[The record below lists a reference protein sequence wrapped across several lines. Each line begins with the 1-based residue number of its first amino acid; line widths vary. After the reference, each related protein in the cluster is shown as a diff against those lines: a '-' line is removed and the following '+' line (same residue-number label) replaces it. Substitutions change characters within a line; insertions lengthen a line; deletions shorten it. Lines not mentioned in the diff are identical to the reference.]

1 MALNIKIKYFFIIL
15 LSLYSLGCNDF
26 SKEKE
31 KENKSSEILLK
42 VLGTIQDGGIPHMGC
57 SKECCSNYFLSK
69 KSRIGVSSL
78 GVSNLKHDTNY
89 IIDATPNINF
99 QLIDLI
105 GNADPS
111 KKLNGIFLTHAHMGH
126 YAGLLN
132 FGRES
137 LNSKNIPLY
146 LMPKFY
152 NFILNNG
159 PWNQLVKLNNIKLNK
174 IYNREKVILHNNLS
188 FTPIQVPHR
197 DEYSETVGYI
207 IESIHKKALYIPD
220 IDKWA
225 KWEVSIIEMIK
236 SVDYAFLDGTFF
248 DKKEINNRDISEI
261 PHPFIIESLKL
272 FEGLD
277 GSEKSKVYFIHLNH
291 TNPVLNSESSE
302 YKKVISAGFNIAKT
316 GMEFFL

>member
-15 LSLYSLGCNDF
+15 LSVYSLGCNDF
-26 SKEKE
+26 SQE

-78 GVSNLKHDTNY
+78 GVSNLKHNTNY

-159 PWNQLVKLNNIKLNK
+159 PWNQLVELNNIKLNK

-197 DEYSETVGYI
+197 DEYSETVGYV
-207 IESIHKKALYIPD
+207 IEGIHKKALYIPD

-225 KWEVSIIEMIK
+225 KWEVSIVEMIK

-248 DKKEINNRDISEI
+248 DEKEINNRDISEI
-261 PHPFIIESLKL
+261 PHPLLLK
-272 FEGLD
+272 
-277 GSEKSKVYFIHLNH
+277 V
-291 TNPVLNSESSE
+291 
-302 YKKVISAGFNIAKT
+302 
-316 GMEFFL
+316 

>member
-15 LSLYSLGCNDF
+15 LSIYSLGCNDF
-26 SKEKE
+26 SQE

-78 GVSNLKHDTNY
+78 GVSNLKYNTNY

-159 PWNQLVKLNNIKLNK
+159 PWNQLVELNNIKLNK

-197 DEYSETVGYI
+197 DEYSETVGYV
-207 IESIHKKALYIPD
+207 IEGTNKKVLYIPD

-225 KWEVSIIEMIK
+225 KWEVSIVEMIK

-248 DKKEINNRDISEI
+248 DEKEINNRDISEI

-272 FEGLD
+272 FKELD
-277 GSEKSKVYFIHLNH
+277 ESEKSKVYFIHLNH
-291 TNPVLNSESSE
+291 TNPVLNSKSSE

>member
-15 LSLYSLGCNDF
+15 LSIYSLGCNDF
-26 SKEKE
+26 SQE

-78 GVSNLKHDTNY
+78 GVSNLKHNTNY

-159 PWNQLVKLNNIKLNK
+159 PWNQLVELNNIKLNK

-197 DEYSETVGYI
+197 DEYSETVGYV
-207 IESIHKKALYIPD
+207 IEGIHKKALYIPD

-248 DKKEINNRDISEI
+248 DEKEINNRDISEI

-272 FEGLD
+272 FKELD
-277 GSEKSKVYFIHLNH
+277 ESEKSKVYFIHLNH

>member
-15 LSLYSLGCNDF
+15 LSIYSLGCNDF
-26 SKEKE
+26 SQE

-78 GVSNLKHDTNY
+78 GVSNLKHNTNY

-159 PWNQLVKLNNIKLNK
+159 PWNQLVELNNIKLNK
-174 IYNREKVILHNNLS
+174 IYNGEKVILHNNLS

-197 DEYSETVGYI
+197 DEYSETVGYV
-207 IESIHKKALYIPD
+207 IEGTHKKALYIPD

-225 KWEVSIIEMIK
+225 KWEVSIVEMIK

-248 DKKEINNRDISEI
+248 DEKEINNRDISEI

-272 FEGLD
+272 FEELD
-277 GSEKSKVYFIHLNH
+277 ESEKSKVYFIHLNH
-291 TNPVLNSESSE
+291 TNPVLNSKSSE

>member
-15 LSLYSLGCNDF
+15 LSVYSLGCNDF

-225 KWEVSIIEMIK
+225 KWEVSIVEMIK

>member
-15 LSLYSLGCNDF
+15 LSIYSLGCNDF
-26 SKEKE
+26 SQE

-78 GVSNLKHDTNY
+78 GVSNLKYNTNY

-159 PWNQLVKLNNIKLNK
+159 PWNQLVELNNIKLNK

-197 DEYSETVGYI
+197 DEYSETVGYV
-207 IESIHKKALYIPD
+207 IEGVHKKVLYIPD

-225 KWEVSIIEMIK
+225 KWEVSIVEMIK

-248 DKKEINNRDISEI
+248 DEKEINNRDISEI

-272 FEGLD
+272 FKELEE
-277 GSEKSKVYFIHLNH
+277 SEKSKVYFIHLNH

>member
-15 LSLYSLGCNDF
+15 LSVYSLGCNDF
-26 SKEKE
+26 SQE

-89 IIDATPNINF
+89 IIDATPDINF

-105 GNADPS
+105 GKADPS

-159 PWNQLVKLNNIKLNK
+159 PWNQLVELNNIKLNK

-197 DEYSETVGYI
+197 DEYSETVGYV
-207 IESIHKKALYIPD
+207 IEGTNKKVLYIPD

-225 KWEVSIIEMIK
+225 KWEVSIVEMIK

-248 DKKEINNRDISEI
+248 DEKEINNRDISEI

-272 FEGLD
+272 FEELD
-277 GSEKSKVYFIHLNH
+277 ESEKSKVYFIHLNH
-291 TNPVLNSESSE
+291 TNPVLNSKSSE

>member
-15 LSLYSLGCNDF
+15 WSIYSLGCNDF
-26 SKEKE
+26 SQE

-78 GVSNLKHDTNY
+78 GVSNLKHNTNY

-159 PWNQLVKLNNIKLNK
+159 PWNQLVELNNIKLNK
-174 IYNREKVILHNNLS
+174 IYNGEKVILHNNLS
-188 FTPIQVPHR
+188 FTPVQVPHR
-197 DEYSETVGYI
+197 DEYSETVGYV
-207 IESIHKKALYIPD
+207 IEGIHKKALYIPD

-225 KWEVSIIEMIK
+225 KWEVSIVEMIK
-236 SVDYAFLDGTFF
+236 NVDYAFLDGTFF
-248 DKKEINNRDISEI
+248 DEKEINNRDISEI

-272 FEGLD
+272 FEELD
-277 GSEKSKVYFIHLNH
+277 ESEKSKVYFIHLNH
-291 TNPVLNSESSE
+291 TNPVLNSKSSE

>member
-1 MALNIKIKYFFIIL
+1 MALNIKIKYFFILL
-15 LSLYSLGCNDF
+15 LSVYSLGCNDF
-26 SKEKE
+26 SQE

-78 GVSNLKHDTNY
+78 GVSNLKYNTNY

-159 PWNQLVKLNNIKLNK
+159 PWNQLVELNNIKLNK

-197 DEYSETVGYI
+197 DEYSETVGYV
-207 IESIHKKALYIPD
+207 IEGVHKKVLYIPD

-225 KWEVSIIEMIK
+225 KWEVSIVEMIK

-248 DKKEINNRDISEI
+248 DEKEINNRDISEI

-272 FEGLD
+272 FKELEE
-277 GSEKSKVYFIHLNH
+277 SEKSKVYFIHLNH

>member
-15 LSLYSLGCNDF
+15 LSIYSLGCNDF
-26 SKEKE
+26 SQE

-78 GVSNLKHDTNY
+78 GVSNLKYNTNY

-159 PWNQLVKLNNIKLNK
+159 PWNQLVELNNIKLNK

-197 DEYSETVGYI
+197 DEYSETVGYV
-207 IESIHKKALYIPD
+207 IEGVHKKVLYIPD

-225 KWEVSIIEMIK
+225 KWEVSIVEMIK

-248 DKKEINNRDISEI
+248 DEKEINNRDISEI

-272 FEGLD
+272 FKELD
-277 GSEKSKVYFIHLNH
+277 ESEKSKVYFIHLNH

>member
-15 LSLYSLGCNDF
+15 FSVYSLGCNDF
-26 SKEKE
+26 SQE

-89 IIDATPNINF
+89 IIDATPDINF

-105 GNADPS
+105 GKADPS

-159 PWNQLVKLNNIKLNK
+159 PWNQLVELNNIKLNK

-197 DEYSETVGYI
+197 DEYSETVGYV
-207 IESIHKKALYIPD
+207 IEGTNKKVLYIPD

-225 KWEVSIIEMIK
+225 KWEVSIVEMIK

-248 DKKEINNRDISEI
+248 DEKEINNRDISEI

-272 FEGLD
+272 FKELEE
-277 GSEKSKVYFIHLNH
+277 SEKSKVYFIHLNH

>member
-15 LSLYSLGCNDF
+15 LSVYSLGCNDF
-26 SKEKE
+26 SQE

-78 GVSNLKHDTNY
+78 GVSNLKHNTNY

-105 GNADPS
+105 GKADPS

-159 PWNQLVKLNNIKLNK
+159 PWNQLVELNNIKLNK

-197 DEYSETVGYI
+197 DEYSETVGYV
-207 IESIHKKALYIPD
+207 IEGIHKKALYIPD

-225 KWEVSIIEMIK
+225 KWEVSIVEMIK

-248 DKKEINNRDISEI
+248 DEKEINNRDISEI

-272 FEGLD
+272 FKELD
-277 GSEKSKVYFIHLNH
+277 ESEKSKVYFIHLNH

>member
-15 LSLYSLGCNDF
+15 LSVYSLGCNDF
-26 SKEKE
+26 SQE

-89 IIDATPNINF
+89 IIDATPDINF

-105 GNADPS
+105 GKADPS

-159 PWNQLVKLNNIKLNK
+159 PWNQLVELNNIKLNK

-197 DEYSETVGYI
+197 DEYSETVGYV
-207 IESIHKKALYIPD
+207 IEGIHKKALYIPD

-225 KWEVSIIEMIK
+225 KWEVSIVEMIK

-248 DKKEINNRDISEI
+248 DEKEINNRDISEI

-272 FEGLD
+272 FKELEE
-277 GSEKSKVYFIHLNH
+277 SEKSKVYFIHLNH

>member
-15 LSLYSLGCNDF
+15 LSIYSLGCNDF
-26 SKEKE
+26 SQE

-78 GVSNLKHDTNY
+78 GVSNLKYNTNY

-159 PWNQLVKLNNIKLNK
+159 PWNQLVELNNIKLNK

-225 KWEVSIIEMIK
+225 KWEVSIVEMIK

>member
-15 LSLYSLGCNDF
+15 LSVYSLGCNDF
-26 SKEKE
+26 SQE
-31 KENKSSEILLK
+31 KENKSDEILLK

-78 GVSNLKHDTNY
+78 GVSNLKYNTNY

-159 PWNQLVKLNNIKLNK
+159 PWNQLVELNNIKLNK

-197 DEYSETVGYI
+197 DEYSETVGYV
-207 IESIHKKALYIPD
+207 IEGIHKKVLYIPD

-225 KWEVSIIEMIK
+225 KWEVSIVEMIK

-248 DKKEINNRDISEI
+248 DEKEINNRDISEI

-272 FEGLD
+272 FEELD
-277 GSEKSKVYFIHLNH
+277 ESEKSKVYFIHLNH